1 LATIILKVKPV
12 EAQFCKILFNT
23 CRETTRAFL
32 YTIEGIPVKPER
44 MTTILSETFQ
54 QYGFNIIGSEL
65 RHALD
70 AFAHK
75 LGKAQVEWDPILSV
89 MANHNFETSA
99 RYGRDQ
105 NNLNGIPA
113 SITESNAIR

>member
-1 LATIILKVKPV
+1 
-12 EAQFCKILFNT
+12 
-23 CRETTRAFL
+23 
-32 YTIEGIPVKPER
+32 

-54 QYGFNIIGSEL
+54 QYGFNICVSDL
-65 RHALD
+65 RHGLD

-75 LGKAQVEWDPILSV
+75 LGKAQLEWDPILAV

-105 NNLNGIPA
+105 NNLNGVPA
-113 SITESNAIR
+113 SVTESNAIR